1 MKANWLQKT
10 VVAQEMITSVVNA
23 LAMGNM
29 DEATAM
35 TQLQSAPAPEVCDVI
50 MAAYQFYPQGQMALD
65 ALGRNFGCN
74 AVQQNQKQMNQMQQT
89 PDVEKPM
96 QMPSVEIE

>member
-50 MAAYQFYPQGQMALD
+50 MAAYQYYPQGKIALKITNESTID
-65 ALGRNFGCN
+65 NFK
-74 AVQQNQKQMNQMQQT
+74 VRE
-89 PDVEKPM
+89 VLE
-96 QMPSVEIE
+96 